1 MATKTIDTIPKAEVT
16 TSSPSLSY
24 SDDDRLIELYA
35 NSWTEDGEEIGSEG
49 RASLYSI
56 MRDYFS
62 LGDHSPESLKA
73 LEDCFLFGLTEIAKQ
88 RARLEV
94 K

>member
-1 MATKTIDTIPKAEVT
+1 MATKTIDTIPKAEVI
-16 TSSPSLSY
+16 TSSPSFEYSY
-24 SDDDRLIELYA
+24 QDRQIELHA
-35 NSWTEDGEEIGSEG
+35 SSWTEDGEEIGSEG

-62 LGDHSPESLKA
+62 LDDHSPESLKA

-88 RARLEV
+88 RARLEG